1 MESYK
6 RYSVETPVKVERF
19 AIEDA
24 YAIVRYVLDDLKD
37 VETFFLNKQELAERN
52 HLFYRGEQWTG
63 AEKQMHEMQRRVPYV
78 FNEVMSKVDH
88 IIGSQVQTRLDIKAV
103 GREPGDEGAAQLLT
117 YLLKWVT
124 QVNDLEDVETRIF
137 QKGIIGGWGVAVVY
151 WELEEVP
158 YGYPRIEYAPANEF
172 YWDATAIEPDLSDAR
187 WMARVSLR
195 NRRFLKERYPMYA
208 DQIDECSTDGVYT
221 NSGGSVQ
228 SVVRTKNQQLSTN
241 AAYYMS
247 QSDKDTLEHIEYFEK
262 VNINRYTIFDDISGE
277 TNSFDNRNEAVDYYS
292 GLIDAYSEAGT
303 SIIDE
308 NGIELVVFV
317 TEQVPQLIQTI
328 IIGGELIYN
337 GMTTLPDFP
346 YVVFF
351 PYFDEGDFWAFVDVL
366 IYPQILLN
374 RSFSQ
379 WDYILGASNK
389 NAVTV
394 MESLLK
400 KGMTVENIRDEWSRT
415 SPIFPVLSHDAIRP
429 MPNIQVNPQL
439 FQNITYANQRMEVYA
454 GGKNALGLQEN
465 AAESGAA
472 VQARAEAGGIGKLT
486 VFDRLKIWK
495 KGVAIRATWYI
506 KNYMSARQIIR
517 LLGDEEDV
525 SYIDMDDGI
534 FDTLREIKTDITI
547 DEAVKTEAMKE
558 RHLQQALQATNLLK
572 LPDLLAADLV
582 MEYLPLPDSKKEK
595 IRSMLPILQEA
606 EQKAAAQA
614 AEQKMQQEVDNA
626 VKKKQMKDAKILG
639 DELAASTDEI
649 RQKAKEI
656 TTETKNLE
664 AMRQK
669 ADEAAAKDQLLL
681 QLKQQQLQ
689 QGSQGIL

>member
-1 MESYK
+1 MESYT

-19 AIEDA
+19 EIEDED
-24 YAIVRYVLDDLKD
+24 AIVRYVVDDLKD
-37 VETFFLNKQELAERN
+37 VEDFFVNKQEIAERN
-52 HLFYRGEQWTG
+52 HLFYRGEQWTD
-63 AEKQMHEMQRRVPYV
+63 AEKKMHEMQRRVPYV

-103 GREPGDEGAAQLLT
+103 GREPSDEGAAQLLT
-117 YLLKWVT
+117 YLLKWVS
-124 QVNDLEDVETRIF
+124 QVNDLEDVETRVF
-137 QKGIIGGWGVAVVY
+137 QKGIIGGWGVTVVY

-172 YWDATAIEPDLSDAR
+172 YWDASAVEPDLSDAR

-195 NRRFLKERYPMYA
+195 GRRFLKERYPMYA
-208 DQIDECSTDGVYT
+208 DKIDDCSTVGVYT
-221 NSGGSVQ
+221 SGGSVQ
-228 SVVRTKNQQLSTN
+228 SVIRAKDQQIRTNTG
-241 AAYYMS
+241 YYMA

-262 VNINRYTIFDDISGE
+262 VSVNRYTIFDEISGE
-277 TNSFDNRNEAVDYYS
+277 TNSFDSRSEAVDYYT
-292 GLIDAYSEAGT
+292 GLVEAYSDEGI
-303 SIIDE
+303 SIIDD
-308 NGIELVVFV
+308 NGLELVVFM
-317 TEQVPQLIQTI
+317 TEQIPQLIQTI
-328 IIGGELIYN
+328 IIGGQLIYN

-429 MPNIQVNPQL
+429 MPNVQVNPQL

-506 KNYMSARQIIR
+506 KNYMSARQIVR
-517 LLGDEEDV
+517 LLGEEEDV
-525 SYIDMDDGI
+525 SYIDMDDGV

-547 DEAVKTEAMKE
+547 DEAIKTEAMKE
-558 RHLQQALQATNLLK
+558 RHLQHALQATNLLK

-582 MEYLPLPDSKKEK
+582 MEYLPLSDSKKEK

-614 AEQKMQQEVDNA
+614 EEQKMQQEVDNA
-626 VKKKQMKDAKILG
+626 LKKKQMKDAKLLG
-639 DELAASTDEI
+639 DQVAASTEDI
-649 RQKAKEI
+649 KKKAKEI
-656 TTETKNLE
+656 DTETRNLE
-664 AMRQK
+664 KMRQK
-669 ADEAAAKDQLLL
+669 AEEAASKDQLLL

-689 QGSQGIL
+689 QGSQGLL